1 MESTPPILA
10 AFDIQ
15 LVRSIKPKIPILG
28 AIVFAVLKLGL
39 VHGNFEQTQQKIYSM
54 QLRTSAVGG
63 MLEAQGDTGEI
74 IQTKRTYRNV
84 KEEMEAMYNEGDTKT
99 KVNLICNHPDLNW
112 FSRAW
117 QAILTF
123 LIVISVV
130 VHCTATLNK
139 PVQWDNNLTDE
150 EYEVVEVFLTII
162 FILELLVRMYVSK
175 YPCCRGKA
183 KLAPK
188 ESLFL
193 PIDTLLP

>member
-1 MESTPPILA
+1 
-10 AFDIQ
+10 
-15 LVRSIKPKIPILG
+15 
-28 AIVFAVLKLGL
+28 
-39 VHGNFEQTQQKIYSM
+39 M

-112 FSRAW
+112 FSKAW

-188 ESLFL
+188 ESEEEDDIMVSREPLISEAPFLTLYRLFL
-193 PIDTLLP
+193 EHVCSRV